1 MLKDKSLVLKL
12 VCLFVCL
19 LCIQCVCVCA
29 CICLG
34 IYTMECGGNQRIISG
49 IIPYHSPCLR
59 RTSLLFSSTDAGPQA
74 SGDSPDSA
82 SQLPVGVLG
91 LQVLVLCPIFMWELG
106 IRTQIFTLA
115 RKHHF
120 SLALDT
126 DFQS

>member
-1 MLKDKSLVLKL
+1 MLKDKSLALKL
-12 VCLFVCL
+12 VCSFVCL
-19 LCIQCVCVCA
+19 LCIQCMCA
-29 CICLG
+29 HASVWVFILWNVR
-34 IYTMECGGNQRIISG
+34 GNQRIISG
-49 IIPYHSPCLR
+49 IIPYHPPCLR
-59 RTSLLFSSTDAGPQA
+59 RTSLLFSSADAGPQA
-74 SGDSPDSA
+74 SGDSLDSA

-120 SLALDT
+120 FLALDM